1 MTGEQSSV
9 WTRGTGKQHVIFLVT
24 YVCSEE
30 QAKVEIS
37 DRETTYG
44 HDPKGTSPSRGERR

>member
-9 WTRGTGKQHVIFLVT
+9 WTRSTGKQHVIFLVT